1 MSEQTG
7 PKVKCK
13 KCGDVIQSMSLHD
26 MKWCKC
32 GAIAVDGGR
41 HYLRL
46 LGEPEDIEV
55 LAHE

>member
-26 MKWCKC
+26 MKWCTC
-32 GAIAVDGGR
+32 GAIAVDGGG

-46 LGEPEDIEV
+46 LGEPENIEV